1 MFKKEDFNSEFIV
14 QCKRKCFSSSIHLQC
29 EHKRCSLGIFTM
41 YKMTTMYTYLVYPL
55 DIFGSPNN
63 YVKVKMVQTYSW
75 GNENI
80 FHETYITQFQYHF

>member
-1 MFKKEDFNSEFIV
+1 
-14 QCKRKCFSSSIHLQC
+14 
-29 EHKRCSLGIFTM
+29 M